1 MDETLR
7 LLVTVVDE
15 DERESLLHDLIFVQA
30 APLVRRTIRYRLRS
44 HFGRVGGGLN
54 NPDAE
59 DLFGNIVLKLIA
71 RVELLRARNEGSK
84 APSLRPPDSQE
95 AESEVQVQDDEFR
108 KTELRIDKSRTDD
121 SGIDHFRQYIIRV
134 ASNACHDFLRAKY
147 PARARLKDSL
157 RDLLE
162 RHPDFTIWKG
172 NDGEIY
178 ASLVDLQHIEPD
190 RLSVDKSLQLLSEPE
205 ALADELGR
213 SGSGKS
219 GVRPSFCR
227 SSRHVGGSIE
237 FDTLVTLLG
246 AVSGVRDQPVVALES
261 EEHRLHSAL
270 IESPVRCETRIEA
283 RQTLE
288 ILWKVLSDFSYQQR
302 AAYFLG
308 FRDSRG
314 EDLLTLLMD
323 ANVVHPSLIASKFGW
338 SLDYLMT
345 VWKQMPLDSA
355 SIAELLGTT
364 RQNVN
369 KLRYRTMKRLSAA
382 LAETHIKK

>member
-7 LLVTVVDE
+7 LLVSTVDE
-15 DERESLLHDLIFVQA
+15 DERESLLHDLIFVQS

-44 HFGRVGGGLN
+44 HFGRAGGGLQ

-59 DLFGNIVLKLIA
+59 DLFSNIVVKLIA
-71 RVELLRARNEGSK
+71 RVELLRASNEASRAVSAK
-84 APSLRPPDSQE
+84 PQE
-95 AESEVQVQDDEFR
+95 RESEANLQNGKPRKSASGIDE
-108 KTELRIDKSRTDD
+108 SRTHE
-121 SGIDHFRQYIIRV
+121 SGIDHFRQYVLRV

-162 RHPDFTIWKG
+162 RHPDFAIWKG
-172 NDGEIY
+172 NDGELY
-178 ASLVDLQHIEPD
+178 ASFVDLRYRELD
-190 RLSVDKSLQLLSEPE
+190 RMSIDNSLQLLSEPSV
-205 ALADELGR
+205 LTDELGR
-213 SGSGKS
+213 LGSREIRRTAF
-219 GVRPSFCR
+219 VAHILRR
-227 SSRHVGGSIE
+227 VGGSIE

-246 AVSGVRDQPVVALES
+246 AVSGVRDQPVVALDS

-283 RQTLE
+283 RETLE

-355 SIAELLGTT
+355 SIGELLSTT

-382 LAETHIKK
+382 LAEAHIKK